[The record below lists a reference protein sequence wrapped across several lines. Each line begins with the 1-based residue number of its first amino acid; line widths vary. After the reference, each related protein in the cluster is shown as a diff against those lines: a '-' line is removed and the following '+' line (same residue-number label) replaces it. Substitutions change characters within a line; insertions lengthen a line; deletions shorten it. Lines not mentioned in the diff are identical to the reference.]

1 MARKKKIE
9 ESFINPPIEIE
20 NEEYGTKTYVRRA
33 ATPDAN
39 YTVGIYFTMKS
50 KKPIKPGKDAVI
62 FNAMRE
68 SFIKLEDDYVP
79 GIEVE
84 IDHCKVLPDEYVCSG
99 VIYVTKKFAKDH
111 LYFNRKFSPEK
122 YLGFY
127 LSRLARNLRKKD
139 KYFATK
145 FNHGGM
151 FTYEFFY

>member
-1 MARKKKIE
+1 MAKK
-9 ESFINPPIEIE
+9 N
-20 NEEYGTKTYVRRA
+20 KTAV
-33 ATPDAN
+33 PVVDD
-39 YTVGIYFTMKS
+39 VLIVCFTMKF
-50 KKPIKPGKDAVI
+50 KKPIKPGKEAVI

-68 SFIKLEDDYVP
+68 SFVKLEHDYIP
-79 GIEVE
+79 DIETEIHHGIFY
-84 IDHCKVLPDEYVCSG
+84 INHNMCTG

-145 FNHGGM
+145 FNCGGM

>member
-1 MARKKKIE
+1 MAKKNKVAI
-9 ESFINPPIEIE
+9 P
-20 NEEYGTKTYVRRA
+20 VV
-33 ATPDAN
+33 N

-50 KKPIKPGKDAVI
+50 KKPIKPSKEAVV

-68 SFIKLEDDYVP
+68 SFIKLERDYISD
-79 GIEVE
+79 IEVE
-84 IDHCKVLPDEYVCSG
+84 IYHWNALPDEYVCTG

-111 LYFNRKFSPEK
+111 LYFNRKFAPEK

-127 LSRLARNLRKKD
+127 LSRLARTLRKKD

-145 FNHGGM
+145 FNYGM

>member
-1 MARKKKIE
+1 MK
-9 ESFINPPIEIE
+9 N
-20 NEEYGTKTYVRRA
+20 KTAV
-33 ATPDAN
+33 PVVDDVL
-39 YTVGIYFTMKS
+39 TVHFTMKF
-50 KKPIKPGKDAVI
+50 KKPIKTGKEAVI
-62 FNAMRE
+62 FNAVRE
-68 SFIKLEDDYVP
+68 SFVKLEHDYMP
-79 GIEVE
+79 NIETE
-84 IDHCKVLPDEYVCSG
+84 MIHGMFDNYVFTG
-99 VIYVTKKFAKDH
+99 TIYVTKKFAKKN

>member
-1 MARKKKIE
+1 MGKKNK
-9 ESFINPPIEIE
+9 
-20 NEEYGTKTYVRRA
+20 V
-33 ATPDAN
+33 ATPVVN

-50 KKPIKPGKDAVI
+50 KKPIKPGKEAVV

-68 SFIKLEDDYVP
+68 SFIKLEHDYIP
-79 GIEVE
+79 DIEVE
-84 IDHCKVLPDEYVCSG
+84 IYHSNALPDGYVCTG

-127 LSRLARNLRKKD
+127 LSRLARNLCKKD